1 MSCSLIRFKILRS
14 NLISIVT
21 DWIKKKEEEKEK
33 SRNKKGKPMYFKSK
47 ME

>member
-1 MSCSLIRFKILRS
+1 LLLIGS
-14 NLISIVT
+14 
-21 DWIKKKEEEKEK
+21 KKKEEEKEK